1 MAIYICTARLKPELI
16 EEIISIGF
24 DGMICVDGSYIEVD
38 SNIFMYKKMLRLDY
52 LKLQMK

>member
-1 MAIYICTARLKPELI
+1 MCTARSKPELI
-16 EEIISIGF
+16 GEIISIGF

-38 SNIFMYKKMLRLDY
+38 SNIFMHKKMLRLDY